1 VASPIR
7 RRRSVAVRCGCP
19 SPVSTRSTGRRC
31 PSPVSTRSTGRRCPR
46 GSRRCACP
54 SPVSPRSRA
63 SAMSLRVTSIRRA
76 SHQRADAPAHLR
88 YLQDRWDGDVLADAH
103 FGIYKINGTAT
114 SLRVASMRMPISG
127 IYKINGTA
135 LSLRVASMR
144 RAPISAPMRMHIS
157 GIYKINGTAM
167 SLRMATS
174 GIYEING
181 TAMPISGLCG

>member
-1 VASPIR
+1 LAALPGE
-7 RRRSVAVRCGCP
+7 AFAMQ
-19 SPVSTRSTGRRC
+19 
-31 PSPVSTRSTGRRCPR
+31 
-46 GSRRCACP
+46 RRCASST
-54 SPVSPRSRA
+54 SPPPG
-63 SAMSLRVTSIRRA
+63 RRI
-76 SHQRADAPAHLR
+76 SKIQGV
-88 YLQDRWDGDVLADAH
+88 GDVLADAH